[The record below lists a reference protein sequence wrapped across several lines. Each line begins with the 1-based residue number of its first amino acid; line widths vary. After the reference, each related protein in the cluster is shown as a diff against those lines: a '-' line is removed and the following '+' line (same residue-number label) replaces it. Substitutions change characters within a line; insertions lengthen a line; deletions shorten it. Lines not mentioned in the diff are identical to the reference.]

1 MQKELYIKG
10 KTQTKVVVK
19 NDDLVFDGKSVIIPS
34 YWVSSISYFIKDV
47 DENSIEEADREDFK
61 QFKRFLFDVEDFA
74 NQGN

>member
-19 NDDLVFDGKSVIIPS
+19 NDDLVFDGKSLVIPS

>member
-19 NDDLVFDGKSVIIPS
+19 NDDLVFDGKNLIIPS
-34 YWVSSISYFIKDV
+34 YWVGSISDFINNV
-47 DENSIEEADREDFK
+47 DINSINEDDREDFK
-61 QFKRFLFDVEDFA
+61 LFKDFLFDVEEFN

>member
-1 MQKELYIKG
+1 MQKELYIKD
-10 KTQTKVVVK
+10 KAQTKVVVK
-19 NDDLVFDGKSVIIPS
+19 NDDLVFDGKSLVIPS

>member
-1 MQKELYIKG
+1 MQKELYIKD

>member
-1 MQKELYIKG
+1 MQKELYIKD

-19 NDDLVFDGKSVIIPS
+19 NDDLVFDGKSLVLPS

-47 DENSIEEADREDFK
+47 DENSIEEGDREDFK

>member
-1 MQKELYIKG
+1 MQKELYIKD

-19 NDDLVFDGKSVIIPS
+19 NDDLVFDGKSLVIPS